1 MRKFLLASVAT
12 LAMVAG
18 ATGAAHAQAAK
29 PPKPGTLVVHLNGLL
44 NFQANDIG
52 STANTVNTKTGTYK
66 LNPIGMTGFLRLYP
80 GFDAQTLGGLQ
91 YGVAVELR
99 TSYTVAGQG
108 QIESGAGG
116 LAPESLVIRRAYAY
130 MGTKEAGFIRVGQG
144 DGVFGL
150 LATGEYFNYGDG
162 NLWDS
167 DGGVGAAVPGNA
179 APKGLF
185 TAVGSLYT
193 TNKIV
198 YLSPDI
204 AGFQAGV
211 DFEPNSNAFK
221 QGEVCPVASAGC
233 ATLSSAPG
241 DAPGVTFNARRKNT
255 FTGGLTYTGEF
266 SGVGVK
272 LTGDYLVGSPIANSS
287 GSAFET
293 IVSPQTGAITKES
306 NYKRLGVASVGAQVS
321 YAGFLLG
328 GNIKDGQVNN
338 GYTFLLPGQRN
349 ALFYEVT
356 GEYTAGPATIGV
368 QYFNDQAA
376 GAHLPTNKVARTET
390 DYGFDVGANYAVT
403 PNLGFYAVYL
413 YGHRHQNGYNFIS
426 GAADNA
432 AFNNVQAQA
441 ISVGTQVK
449 W

>member
-12 LAMVAG
+12 LGMVAG

-29 PPKPGTLVVHLNGLL
+29 PPAPGTLVVHLNGLL
-44 NFQANDIG
+44 NFQINDIG
-52 STANTVNTKTGTYK
+52 SSANTVNTSSGAYK

-80 GFDAQTLGGLQ
+80 GFDAQTVGGLQ

-99 TSYTVAGQG
+99 TSYTIAGQG

-116 LAPESLVIRRAYAY
+116 AAPESLVIRRAYAY
-130 MGTKEAGFIRVGQG
+130 MGTKSAGFVRVGQG
-144 DGVFGL
+144 DGVWGL
-150 LATGEYFNYGDG
+150 LSTGEYFNYGDG

-167 DGGVGAAVPGNA
+167 DGGVGAAVPGNT

-193 TNKIV
+193 SNKIV
-198 YLSPDI
+198 YLSPNL

-221 QGEVCPVASAGC
+221 QGEVCAVASAGC

-241 DAPGVTFNARRKNT
+241 GVGNARRKNT
-255 FTGGLTYTGEF
+255 LTGGLVYTGEF

-272 LTGDYLVGSPIANSS
+272 FNADYLISSPIANSS
-287 GSAFET
+287 GASIET
-293 IVSPQTGAITKES
+293 IVSPQTG
-306 NYKRLGVASVGAQVS
+306 GVAHETGFKRMGVGMLGGQVT

-328 GNIKDGQVNN
+328 GNIKDGQLNN
-338 GYTFLLPGQRN
+338 GYTFLYPGQRN

-376 GAHLPTNKVARTET
+376 GAHLPDNHTARTET

-403 PNLGFYAVYL
+403 PNLGLYMVYL
-413 YGHRHQNGYNFIS
+413 YGHRHQSGYDFIS
-426 GAADNA
+426 GTTDTA